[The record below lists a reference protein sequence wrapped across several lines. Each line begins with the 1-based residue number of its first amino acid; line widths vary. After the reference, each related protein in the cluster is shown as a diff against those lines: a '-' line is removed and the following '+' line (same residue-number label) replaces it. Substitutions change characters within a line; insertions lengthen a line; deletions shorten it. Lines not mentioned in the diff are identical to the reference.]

1 MMRKRYLALSLLL
14 AAMVPVLLL
23 GAGSSRADGDD
34 DRSNGAV
41 RFLKGVP
48 VPGSD
53 LNTTSPGKMLVFDI
67 SWIDEATQLYYL
79 ADRSNAVIDVVNA
92 KTGTFV
98 RQIKGG
104 FKGFTGSNDTSG
116 PNGVVV
122 IGRPG
127 HQFLIVTD
135 APSRVVSINLQTD
148 TIVNEVSTGG
158 ADGNRADELA
168 FDPVDNLVMTVN
180 NADDKP
186 FATLIKVDP
195 NTGMLTQPKNLEG
208 VDRITFTDA
217 TNGAEQ
223 PVWDPGTRRFY
234 ISIPE
239 IGGGG
244 GKGPNGAVK
253 RINQHT
259 ATVEATFVVQF
270 CQPAGLTVGPHGDL
284 LVGCSVIFN
293 EAGTA
298 WTGLTD
304 PSTAA
309 PIQVIIDAKTGEID
323 KMVAGVGGSDEVWF
337 NRGDGRYYTAS
348 RANPGAVP
356 NGSNPPTDPV
366 LGVIDAESKTL
377 VQLVPTFNTPN
388 PTSPP
393 PRGTAHSVA
402 VNAHNNHVFVPLPAN
417 NVFPGCQTGC
427 IAVFGVP
434 RYDED

>member
-1 MMRKRYLALSLLL
+1 MMRKRYVALSLLL
-14 AAMVPVLLL
+14 GIIVPVLLL
-23 GAGSSRADGDD
+23 GAAGSGRADDEDNG
-34 DRSNGAV
+34 SNRGAV
-41 RFLKGVP
+41 RFLKSVP
-48 VPGSD
+48 VPG
-53 LNTTSPGKMLVFDI
+53 KMFVFDI
-67 SWIDEATQLYYL
+67 SWVDQATQLYYL
-79 ADRSNAVIDVVNA
+79 ADRSNAVIDVVDA
-92 KTGTFV
+92 KTDTFV
-98 RQIKGG
+98 RQIAGG
-104 FKGFTGSNDTSG
+104 FKGFTGNNDTSG

-135 APSRVVSINLQTD
+135 ANSRVVSINLQTD
-148 TIVNEVSTGG
+148 AIVNEVSTGG
-158 ADGNRADELA
+158 GAGLRADELA
-168 FDPVDNLVMTVN
+168 YDPVDNLLLPVN

-186 FATLIKVDP
+186 FATLIKVNP
-195 NTGMLTQPKNLEG
+195 KTGELTQPKNIEG

-223 PVWDPGTRRFY
+223 PVWDPKTGRFY

-239 IGGGG
+239 INGPGG

-259 ATVEATFVVQF
+259 AAVENTFVVQF
-270 CQPAGLTVGPHGDL
+270 CQPAGLTLGPHGDL

-293 EAGTA
+293 TAGTV
-298 WTGLTD
+298 WLGLSD
-304 PSTAA
+304 PNTAA
-309 PIQVIIDAKTGEID
+309 PIQVIIDAKTGAID

-337 NRGDGRYYTAS
+337 NAGDGRYYTAS

-377 VQLVPTFNTPN
+377 IQVVPTFNTPN

-402 VNAHNNHVFVPLPAN
+402 VNSHNNHVFVPLPAN

-427 IAVFGVP
+427 IAVFGTP
-434 RYDED
+434 RNDD

>member
-168 FDPVDNLVMTVN
+168 FDPVDNLVMPVN

-259 ATVEATFVVQF
+259 ATVDATFPVQF

-377 VQLVPTFNTPN
+377 VQRVPTFNTPN